1 VAVLR
6 VCGWRQISPA
16 TAIPSASGSPWK
28 TDLLITI
35 EPSGI
40 LLEPDGF
47 FLWIPKKKR
56 KVFVQNAEKTIDIP
70 GGVVIIDIYLIS
82 WETVGSSA
90 V

>member
-1 VAVLR
+1 MA
-6 VCGWRQISPA
+6 GQISPA
-16 TAIPSASGSPWK
+16 TAAPSASGSPRK

-47 FLWIPKKKR
+47 FFWIPTKKR
-56 KVFVQNAEKTIDIP
+56 NVFVQNAEKTIDIP

>member
-1 VAVLR
+1 MA
-6 VCGWRQISPA
+6 GQISPA

-28 TDLLITI
+28 TDLFITI

-47 FLWIPKKKR
+47 FLWIPTEKR
-56 KVFVQNAEKTIDIP
+56 QVFVQSAEKTIDLP
-70 GGVVIIDIYLIS
+70 GGGVIIDIYLIS